1 MTAPLAPHGRAGLD
15 SPRKALPMIQAKGL
29 AKTFQTKQGRVEAV
43 AGVDFTVGAGEIVGF
58 LGPNGAGKTTTMRM
72 LTTLL
77 GPSSGTATIAGC
89 DLLREAAKVRMHIGY
104 VSQTGGSKPGS
115 PVRRDI
121 VLQGR
126 LYGMSRS
133 EAEARADEVIAQ
145 LGLEELANRVVQT
158 LSGGQR
164 RRVDMALGL
173 VHGPELLFLDEPT
186 ANLDPESRNGVW
198 EHIRRLRDEHGTTV
212 FLSTHYLDE
221 ADSLCDRVLI
231 IDKGRIIAEDSPQS
245 LKAAIAHDRIEIE
258 VGGDAARAADLLAAQ
273 PDVHDVSVDGT
284 VLTVGCRDAERLL
297 ADLLRVLEAAHI
309 RAESLRVVRPTLDDV
324 FMTMTDRRPQ
334 RDADAVHA

>member
-1 MTAPLAPHGRAGLD
+1 
-15 SPRKALPMIQAKGL
+15 MIQAKGL
-29 AKTFQTKQGRVEAV
+29 AKTFSTKQGPVEAV
-43 AGVDFTVGAGEIVGF
+43 AGVDFTVDAGEIVGF

-77 GPSSGTATIAGC
+77 PPSSGTAVIAGC
-89 DLLREAAKVRMHIGY
+89 DLLHESAKVRRHIGY
-104 VSQTGGSKPGS
+104 VSQAGGAKPGS
-115 PVRRDI
+115 PVRRDL

-126 LYGMSRS
+126 LYGMSRP
-133 EAEARADEVIAQ
+133 EAEARAEEVMVQ
-145 LGLEELANRVVQT
+145 LGLEDLASRVVQT

-173 VHGPELLFLDEPT
+173 IHGPELLFLDEPT

-212 FLSTHYLDE
+212 FLTTHYLDE

-245 LKAAIAHDRIEIE
+245 LKAAISHDTIRIE
-258 VGGDAARAADLLAAQ
+258 VDVDATRARDLLAAHR
-273 PDVHDVSVDGT
+273 DVHEVTVDGV
-284 VLTVGCRDAERLL
+284 VLSVSCRDAERIL
-297 ADLLRVLEAAHI
+297 ADLLRVLETARI
-309 RAESLRVVRPTLDDV
+309 RVESLRVVKPTLDDV

>member
-1 MTAPLAPHGRAGLD
+1 
-15 SPRKALPMIQAKGL
+15 MIQAKGL
-29 AKTFQTKQGRVEAV
+29 AKTFHTKQGSVQAV
-43 AGVDFTVGAGEIVGF
+43 AGVDFTVNAGEIVGF

-77 GPSSGTATIAGC
+77 PPSSGTAVIAGC
-89 DLLREAAKVRMHIGY
+89 DLLHEPAKVRTHIGY
-104 VSQTGGSKPGS
+104 VSQAGGAKPSS
-115 PVRRDI
+115 PVRRDL

-126 LYGMSRS
+126 LYGMSRP

-145 LGLEELANRVVQT
+145 LGLGDLASRVIRT

-173 VHGPELLFLDEPT
+173 VHEPKLLFLDEPT

-198 EHIRRLRDEHGTTV
+198 DHIRRLRDEQGTTV
-212 FLSTHYLDE
+212 FLTTHYLDE
-221 ADSLCDRVLI
+221 ADNLCDRVLI
-231 IDKGRIIAEDSPQS
+231 IDKGRIIAEDSPRS
-245 LKAAIAHDRIEIE
+245 LKAAISHDTIEIE
-258 VGGDAARAADLLAAQ
+258 VDGDAARATDLLAAHS
-273 PDVHDVSVDGT
+273 DVHDVSVDGV
-284 VLTVGCRDAERLL
+284 VLSVSCRDAERLL
-297 ADLLRVLEAAHI
+297 ADLLRVLESARI
-309 RAESLRVVRPTLDDV
+309 RVESLRVVKPTLDDV

>member
-1 MTAPLAPHGRAGLD
+1 
-15 SPRKALPMIQAKGL
+15 MIQAKGL
-29 AKTFQTKQGRVEAV
+29 AKTFHTKQGRVEAV
-43 AGVDFTVGAGEIVGF
+43 AGVDFTVNEGEIVGF

-89 DLLREAAKVRMHIGY
+89 DLLQEAAKVRMHIGY
-104 VSQTGGSKPGS
+104 VSQAGGSKPSS

-121 VLQGR
+121 ILQAR
-126 LYGMSRS
+126 LYGMSRP
-133 EAEARADEVIAQ
+133 EAEARADQVIAQ
-145 LGLEELANRVVQT
+145 LGLEELANRVIQT

-173 VHGPELLFLDEPT
+173 VHEPKLLFLDEPT

-221 ADSLCDRVLI
+221 ADNLCDRVLI
-231 IDKGRIIAEDSPQS
+231 IDKGRIIAEDSPQN
-245 LKAAIAHDRIEIE
+245 LKAAIAHDTIEIE
-258 VGGDAARAADLLAAQ
+258 VDGDAARAADLIGAH
-273 PDVHDVSVDGT
+273 PEVHGVSVDGT
-284 VLTVGCRDAERLL
+284 ALSVSCRGAERIL
-297 ADLLRVLEAAHI
+297 ADLLRELESAYI
-309 RAESLRVVRPTLDDV
+309 RAESLRLAKPSLDDV

-334 RDADAVHA
+334 QDADAVHA